1 MRIAGMEGFG
11 APDVLHIVEA
21 PKPEPKA
28 DEVLIRVEA
37 AGVSRADVLQRQG
50 KYPPPRNASPV
61 LGLDVAGTVEQ
72 VGEAVTRW
80 KAGDAVV
87 ALVNGGGYAEYCV
100 APASQVLPLPP
111 NWTLAEAATL
121 PENVFT
127 VFDNLVTR
135 GRLKRGE
142 RVLVHGGTSG
152 IGSMAL
158 MLARMFGAIPYTTAG
173 SDAKCAAC
181 RKIGAEAAINYKT
194 ADFVAAVRELTDG
207 HGVDVVL
214 DIIGGKYLEKNL
226 DALALEGRLGIIAT
240 LGGDSAT
247 LPITKL
253 MMKRAWVFGSTLR
266 ARTSEEKRAIAEK
279 LLAEVWPQLPD
290 KQTLRPLIDSEF
302 SLDQAAKAHERMEQG
317 EHVGKILL
325 RL

>member
-152 IGSMAL
+152 LGSMAL

-194 ADFVAAVRELTDG
+194 ADFVAAVRDLTDG

-317 EHVGKILL
+317 DHVGKILL